1 MEIFLTGPLRPASG
15 SLFGRDFLIL
25 RLLTGCNSSYLGVL
39 VFCLISSP
47 ILYLI
52 ATALGG
58 DAMPPSRF
66 IGTDTIMNS

>member
-1 MEIFLTGPLRPASG
+1 VLHHRARDCARGSHPAGTVVAEHESDNCGSHPLSQASEG
-15 SLFGRDFLIL
+15 IRRSG
-25 RLLTGCNSSYLGVL
+25 YLM
-39 VFCLISSP
+39 
-47 ILYLI
+47 

>member
-1 MEIFLTGPLRPASG
+1 MVRGAIIAISSDNRAARRSGKINALKRQYCLAASRSMG
-15 SLFGRDFLIL
+15 
-25 RLLTGCNSSYLGVL
+25 NSYLM
-39 VFCLISSP
+39 
-47 ILYLI
+47 